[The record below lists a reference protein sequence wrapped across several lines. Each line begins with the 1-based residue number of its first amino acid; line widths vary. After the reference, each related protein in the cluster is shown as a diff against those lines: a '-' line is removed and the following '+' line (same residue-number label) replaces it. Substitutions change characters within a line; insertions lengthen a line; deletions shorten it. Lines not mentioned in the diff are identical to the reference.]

1 MAPPPS
7 RRWPPSVRRVEP
19 AVRLSIGTRR
29 HLSDAGKKVRIST
42 GVHSCRCGPGIGS
55 LARRSQTG
63 GGLLRHVLCSFLL
76 EAAKFTSKS
85 RYVCRERELSQKSGA
100 ILRLLQWTFATDF
113 PFVFHRCQFCRET
126 QEFCNSRF

>member
-42 GVHSCRCGPGIGS
+42 GVH
-55 LARRSQTG
+55 
-63 GGLLRHVLCSFLL
+63 
-76 EAAKFTSKS
+76 
-85 RYVCRERELSQKSGA
+85 KSG
-100 ILRLLQWTFATDF
+100 LEPVTVKETD
-113 PFVFHRCQFCRET
+113 HYRIMR
-126 QEFCNSRF
+126 EFCDDPAAFVQAAIAE